1 MKSKY
6 TIVIENKDK
15 EISCNLLVNDKIIAA
30 EDLSL
35 NEKLHIID
43 VINFTMMNLIEKFI
57 KNMIEVPT
65 NCFKFLKNNN

>member
-15 EISCNLLVNDKIIAA
+15 EISCNLLINDKIIAA

-43 VINFTMMNLIEKFI
+43 LINFTMMNLIEEFI
-57 KNMIEVPT
+57 KNMIELPK